1 MRKVNPLL
9 GGIAAAAANRNLK
22 GLDDLTK
29 LEKSLADKQKADL
42 KTIVKPSAA
51 SVADRT
57 NDDCASELDK
67 LRTSNPYRDALMKIG
82 RSDVIA
88 DIEFGAL
95 KPDEIRAKFEKLI
108 NSGDRSSK
116 LYELLSAKVEK
127 MDADEKKRKV
137 MDFKREEQERN
148 NESYKNMRTYIQ
160 TTKIADARDL
170 TFLFQMLEDKA
181 RFQLKGPLPTYIDSV
196 LKLIAMKI
204 PEEKKE
210 DAYRALFYLLPGEF
224 GGTNKVAN
232 EEKRVYIYDKI
243 NEAQKKMVKFGTIFD
258 RVDAKR
264 RTMPRIAAKRTNE
277 KMWKRIVS
285 KVRAG
290 SRGDKSG
297 QWSARKAQLAV
308 NMYKKVGGGYKGR
321 RSSNNSLRKWTRQ
334 RWRTRSGKN
343 SILGPGATGERY
355 LPEKAIRKLS
365 RKEYSST
372 TRAKRRSLKK
382 RKQYSKQPRK
392 IRHLRFA

>member
-1 MRKVNPLL
+1 MRKVNPLF
-9 GGIAAAAANRNLK
+9 GDIAAAAAARKPKDVLQ
-22 GLDDLTK
+22 GLEK
-29 LEKSLADKQKADL
+29 LENELAEKQGLKKPLQDLRKAQ
-42 KTIVKPSAA
+42 SAA

-67 LRTSNPYRDALMKIG
+67 LRTSNPYREALMKIG

-95 KPDEIRAKFEKLI
+95 KPDEIRVKLNELI
-108 NSGDRSSK
+108 NSGDTSSR

-137 MDFKREEQERN
+137 MNFKREEQERN
-148 NESYKNMRTYIQ
+148 KESYEKMRTYIQ
-160 TTKIADARDL
+160 TTKIADAREL
-170 TFLFQMLEDKA
+170 TFLFQMLEEDA
-181 RFQLKGPLPTYIDSV
+181 RLQLKAPRPIYIESV
-196 LKLIAMKI
+196 MKLIDLKI
-204 PEEKKE
+204 PSKKKE
-210 DAYRALFYLLPGEF
+210 DAYRALFYLLPVEF
-224 GGTNKVAN
+224 GGTNQELN
-232 EEKRVYIYDKI
+232 EEKRVKIYDKI
-243 NEAQKKMVKFGTIFD
+243 KEAQKMAKFGATQS
-258 RVDAKR
+258 V
-264 RTMPRIAAKRTNE
+264 AKRTNE
-277 KMWKRIVS
+277 MMWKRIVS

-290 SRGDKSG
+290 SRGGKSG

-308 NMYKKVGGGYKGR
+308 NMYKKAGGGYKGR
-321 RSSNNSLRKWTRQ
+321 RSSKNSLRKWTRQ

>member
-1 MRKVNPLL
+1 
-9 GGIAAAAANRNLK
+9 
-22 GLDDLTK
+22 
-29 LEKSLADKQKADL
+29 
-42 KTIVKPSAA
+42 
-51 SVADRT
+51 
-57 NDDCASELDK
+57 
-67 LRTSNPYRDALMKIG
+67 MKIG

-95 KPDEIRAKFEKLI
+95 KPDEIRAKLKELM
-108 NSGDRSSK
+108 SGDMSSR

-127 MDADEKKRKV
+127 MDAEAKKKEV
-137 MDFKREEQERN
+137 VKFKN
-148 NESYKNMRTYIQ
+148 DGNGMNEDAYKNMKTYIQ
-160 TTKIADARDL
+160 TTKIADAREL
-170 TFLFQMLEDKA
+170 TFLFQLSKEDA
-181 RFQLKGPLPTYIDSV
+181 RFQLKAPLPIYIDSV
-196 LKLIAMKI
+196 LKLIELKI
-204 PEEKKE
+204 PLEKKE
-210 DAYRALFYLLPGEF
+210 DAYRALFYLLPDEF
-224 GGTNKVAN
+224 GGTNKVEN
-232 EEKRVYIYDKI
+232 EEKRVKIYDKI
-243 NEAQKKMVKFGTIFD
+243 KEAQNNQNNVAKFGTIFD

-264 RTMPRIAAKRTNE
+264 RAMLRIAAKRTNE

-290 SRGDKSG
+290 SRGGKSG

-308 NMYKKVGGGYKGR
+308 NMYKKAGGGYKGC
-321 RSSNNSLRKWTRQ
+321 RSSKNSLRKWTQQ

-382 RKQYSKQPRK
+382 RKQYSKQPNK
-392 IRHLRFA
+392 IARRLRHLRFA